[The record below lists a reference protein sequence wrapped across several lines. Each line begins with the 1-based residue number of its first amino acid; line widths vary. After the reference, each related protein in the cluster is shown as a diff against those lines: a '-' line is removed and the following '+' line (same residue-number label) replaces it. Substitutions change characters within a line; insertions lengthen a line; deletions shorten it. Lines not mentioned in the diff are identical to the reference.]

1 MFSHFRI
8 YGAERI
14 VEEVD
19 VGVLVDCPARQRGKS
34 DRRAPPRPLSQGS
47 WHSVTRCPSKAPM
60 ELLKTSALHG
70 TDTASRRFTPR
81 PHCLVLHQGTGAGLL
96 EDKLPCQVHPCF
108 LPSAERGSP
117 VSYHSQISILQKL
130 QVLHGDRGKTQSCS
144 SAIILHTLQ
153 RDFRGGARR
162 MYRCI

>member
-1 MFSHFRI
+1 
-8 YGAERI
+8 
-14 VEEVD
+14 
-19 VGVLVDCPARQRGKS
+19 
-34 DRRAPPRPLSQGS
+34 
-47 WHSVTRCPSKAPM
+47 M

-70 TDTASRRFTPR
+70 TDTLSRCYMPGPPTPHR
-81 PHCLVLHQGTGAGLL
+81 TLPQGTCAGLL

-117 VSYHSQISILQKL
+117 VSYHSQISIFQKL

-153 RDFRGGARR
+153 RDFRGEARTHR
-162 MYRCI
+162 TQGISVLHLL